1 MKDNRIFA
9 DAFNYLIYGG
19 RQIIAPEKL
28 HPLDT
33 TIIGL
38 PYGADGA
45 GMPVQKF
52 RDELKYLTAMED
64 DSAAYILLGI
74 ENQTNVNYAMP
85 IKDMVYDALQYAAQ
99 VEKAAK
105 SHRKAANTE
114 KKPTTGEYL
123 TGFYKEDRLLPVIT
137 LVVYFGAEEWD
148 APMSLHDMLSVD
160 NPEILSLVPDYRI
173 NLIAPAEMSNE
184 EIDKFK
190 TNLREV
196 MLFIKYSKDKNKLN
210 ELLTG
215 DEKFKSMDRNAAEV
229 INTVTGSGLKLKDK
243 EDTIDMCKA
252 IEDMMNDS
260 RSAGRSEGHSEG
272 LAEGRIEGRNQGRSE
287 GLVEGCNEAN
297 IETAK
302 ILLTL
307 GKLTFEEIAESTH
320 LSLEKVQE
328 LSNHKAV

>member
-1 MKDNRIFA
+1 MGKTDTITKKYMKDNRIFA

-38 PYGADGA
+38 PYGSDGA

-260 RSAGRSEGHSEG
+260 RSA
-272 LAEGRIEGRNQGRSE
+272 
-287 GLVEGCNEAN
+287 AN

>member
-1 MKDNRIFA
+1 MGKTDTITKKYMKDNRIFA

-105 SHRKAANTE
+105 SHRKAAKTE

-137 LVVYFGAEEWD
+137 LVVYFGADTWD

-260 RSAGRSEGHSEG
+260 RSA
-272 LAEGRIEGRNQGRSE
+272 
-287 GLVEGCNEAN
+287 AN

-320 LSLEKVQE
+320 LPLEKVQE